1 MSDNKLPDYDLL
13 TTELKQAGIA
23 VNAAELHGLLT
34 GMLSGGIDIT
44 ENDWQAVL
52 FDYTNEGL
60 AWPSHLL
67 QPAKALLTF
76 THEEVSELSLSLSLV
91 IPDSDDSADVMAIA
105 DGVADWVNHFISG
118 IGLSKAE
125 VKKGSE
131 TAKEALGDLEEISK
145 LAVDEDDDLKE
156 QAELLEH
163 VIEHTKACAL
173 ALHAEFAI
181 RAEEPEQPTQPT
193 LH

>member
-23 VNAAELHGLLT
+23 INAAELHGLLT
-34 GMLSGGIDIT
+34 GMLSGGVVIT
-44 ENDWQAVL
+44 DKTWQAVL
-52 FDYTNEGL
+52 FDYTNDGL
-60 AWPSHLL
+60 AWPSQLL
-67 QPAKALLTF
+67 QQAETLLEL

-91 IPDSDDSADVMAIA
+91 IPDSDDSADLIATA
-105 DGVADWVNHFISG
+105 DGVADWVSHFISG
-118 IGLSKAE
+118 LGLSKAE
-125 VKKGSE
+125 VKKGSA

-145 LAVDEDDDLKE
+145 LGVDEDDDLQE

-163 VIEHTKACAL
+163 VIEHVKACAL
-173 ALHAEFAI
+173 AIHAEFAV
-181 RAEEPEQPTQPT
+181 RVEQPKQPT